1 MQLESY
7 LNSEQAWFRSNL
19 DPLVSLVIDDHSI
32 LDLVSKKEKKYLMLI
47 FLNLKSLFLTIYGI
61 NLHIQFKC
69 IIIQPNTHSNIV

>member
-1 MQLESY
+1 MQLESD
-7 LNSEQAWFRSNL
+7 LNSERAWFCSNL
-19 DPLVSLVIDDHSI
+19 DQLVSLVMDDHSI

-47 FLNLKSLFLTIYGI
+47 FLNLKSLLLTIYDI